1 MSEDVYEVP
10 EGTEYRYLVQDEEE
24 EQIQYVRRHYVS
36 PFLVVSRKCMF
47 LIGCGVIAL
56 LSLAG
61 YLAYVAETPPPRVA
75 EVQTECG
82 RLRGSWK
89 GGAYSFKGIPYAV
102 PPVGERRWR
111 PPADLFKAG
120 QCWRGVYDATRFRS
134 ICAQVQP
141 LRKDGQVMGQE
152 DCLHLSVWT
161 PSLKP
166 AKPLPVMVWI
176 HGGYLHMLSGQEKG
190 YSPTEELAART
201 QMVYV
206 SLNYRLNA
214 FGFMALE
221 MLREGSPTNSSG
233 NYGFMDQIQALQWVQ
248 RNIHDFGG
256 DAGRVTIFGQS
267 SGGTSVWTLMMSPL
281 AKGLFH
287 RAIDMSGSYVYNASL
302 ESAERDNLEFLRRTG
317 CKNAICLRDLHIA
330 QVLQAI
336 PWQQYPAWA
345 ADEIIDLPVKGVFI
359 GPVAVV
365 DNYVLKAPP
374 FETWEKGVAGTYNDV
389 PFVVGTTEQETDFA
403 PPYVNISA
411 WIWGDYQWI
420 VKNKLTPFGE
430 ALTNQALRLYNSSAP
445 CPTTDRCPERLFT
458 TMVSDIRAT
467 CPNND
472 LAKRAAGALKNPV
485 YRYLVTYTPSK
496 QANTSSLLP
505 FPSRFAFHL
514 LDSLAFFGGLE
525 MVLGT
530 LSPADINFQEMIT
543 KYFVH
548 FAKEGRMPEEW
559 EEFPSRVALLDKNI
573 SFVKSYSRERCDLWE
588 ENGFYSYAWI
598 N

>member
-1 MSEDVYEVP
+1 MSEDVFEVP

-24 EQIQYVRRHYVS
+24 EEIQYVRRHYVS
-36 PFLVVSRKCMF
+36 PFLVVSRRCMF
-47 LIGCGVIAL
+47 LIGCGVLAL
-56 LSLAG
+56 LTLAG
-61 YLAYVAETPPPRVA
+61 YLAYVAETLPPGLV
-75 EVQTECG
+75 EVMTECG
-82 RLRGSWK
+82 WLRGQWR

-102 PPVGERRWR
+102 PPMGVYRWC
-111 PPADLFKAG
+111 PPKDLLEAG
-120 QCWRGVYDATRFRS
+120 KCWHGVYDATRFRS

-141 LRKDGQVMGQE
+141 LREDGRVMGQE

-161 PSLKP
+161 PSLRP
-166 AKPLPVMVWI
+166 AKPMPVMVWI
-176 HGGYLHMLSGQEKG
+176 HGGYLRMLSGQEKG
-190 YSPTEELAART
+190 NSPTEELAART
-201 QMVYV
+201 QTVYV

-221 MLREGSPTNSSG
+221 VLREGSPTNSSG
-233 NYGFMDQIQALQWVQ
+233 NYGFMDQIQALQWVK
-248 RNIHDFGG
+248 RNIHNFGG

-267 SGGTSVWTLMMSPL
+267 SGGTSVWTLMMSPM

-302 ESAERDNLEFLRRTG
+302 ESAEKYNLEFLRKTG
-317 CKNAICLRDLHIA
+317 CKDAICLRGLNIT

-336 PWQQYPAWA
+336 PWQQYPSWA
-345 ADEIIDLPVKGVFI
+345 ADGLTDLPVKGRFF

-365 DNYVLKAPP
+365 DGHVLHDPP
-374 FETWEKGVAGTYNDV
+374 FETWEKGGIYNDV
-389 PFVVGTTEQETDFA
+389 PFVVGTTEQETDFS
-403 PPYVNISA
+403 PPYENIST
-411 WIWGDYQWI
+411 WTWGDYRWF
-420 VKNKLTPFGE
+420 VTKKLTPFGE

-445 CPTTDRCPERLFT
+445 CPTSDRCPERLYT
-458 TMVSDIRAT
+458 TMTSDMRVT

-472 LAKRAAGALKNPV
+472 LAKRAAGALKSPV
-485 YRYLVTYTPSK
+485 YRYLVTYTPSR
-496 QANTSSLLP
+496 QANVSSWLP

-530 LSPADINFQEMIT
+530 LSPDDVNFQEVLS
-543 KYFVH
+543 KNFLH
-548 FAKEGRMPEEW
+548 FAKEGKMPDEW
-559 EEFPSRVALLDKNI
+559 PEFPSKTALLGKNI
-573 SFVKSYSRERCDLWE
+573 SAVKSYSGQRCDLWE

>member
-24 EQIQYVRRHYVS
+24 EQIRYVRRHYVS
-36 PFLVVSRKCMF
+36 PFRAVSRRCMF
-47 LIGCGVIAL
+47 LIGCAVVGL

-61 YLAYVAETPPPRVA
+61 YLAYVAKTPPPGVA
-75 EVQTECG
+75 EVKTDCG
-82 RLRGSWK
+82 WMRGRWE

-102 PPVGERRWR
+102 PPVGERRWQ
-111 PPADLFKAG
+111 PPADLVEAG
-120 QCWRGVYDATRFRS
+120 KCWHGMYDATRFRS

-161 PSLKP
+161 PSLEP

-176 HGGYLHMLSGQEKG
+176 HGGYLHMLSGQERG

-201 QMVYV
+201 QTVYV

-221 MLREGSPTNSSG
+221 VLREGSPTNSSG

-248 RNIHDFGG
+248 RNIHNFGG

-267 SGGTSVWTLMMSPL
+267 SV
-281 AKGLFH
+281 
-287 RAIDMSGSYVYNASL
+287 SGKRQLGVP
-302 ESAERDNLEFLRRTG
+302 ERTG
-317 CKNAICLRDLHIA
+317 CKDAICLRGLHIA

-336 PWQQYPAWA
+336 PWQKYPSWA
-345 ADEIIDLPVKGVFI
+345 ADDLVDLPAKGIFV

-365 DNYVLKAPP
+365 DGHVLKAPP
-374 FETWEKGVAGTYNDV
+374 FETWEKGGAYNDV
-389 PFVVGTTEQETDFA
+389 PFVVGTTEQETDFS
-403 PPYVNISA
+403 PPYENIST
-411 WIWGDYQWI
+411 WTWGDYRWI
-420 VKNKLTPFGE
+420 VTNKLSPFGKS
-430 ALTNQALRLYNSSAP
+430 LSDQALRLYNSSAP
-445 CPTTDRCPERLFT
+445 CPTSDRCPERLFT
-458 TMVSDIRAT
+458 TMVSDMKAT
-467 CPNND
+467 CPRND
-472 LAKRAAGALKNPV
+472 LAKRAAGALKSPV

-496 QANTSSLLP
+496 QANTSGLLP

-514 LDSLAFFGGLE
+514 LDILGFFRGLE

-530 LSPADINFQEMIT
+530 LSPADMNFQEMIT

-548 FAKEGRMPEEW
+548 FAKEGRMPDEW
-559 EEFPSRVALLDKNI
+559 PEFPSSVALLDRNV
-573 SFVKSYSRERCDLWE
+573 SFVVNYSQERCDLWE
-588 ENGFYSYAWI
+588 QNDFYSYAWI

>member
-1 MSEDVYEVP
+1 MNEDVYEVP

-36 PFLVVSRKCMF
+36 PFLVLSRRCMF

-56 LSLAG
+56 LTLAG
-61 YLAYVAETPPPRVA
+61 YLAYVAKTSPPRVA

-82 RLRGSWK
+82 WLHGQWK
-89 GGAYSFKGIPYAV
+89 DGAYSFKGIPYAV
-102 PPVGERRWR
+102 PPVGELRWK
-111 PPADLFKAG
+111 PPENLVDAG
-120 QCWRGVYDATRFRS
+120 KCWEGKYDATHFRS

-141 LRKDGQVMGQE
+141 LQKDGKVMGEE

-161 PSLKP
+161 PSLHP

-190 YSPTEELAART
+190 YSPTEELAERT

-221 MLREGSPTNSSG
+221 MFREGSPTNSSG

-248 RNIHDFGG
+248 RNIHHFGG
-256 DAGRVTIFGQS
+256 DPGRVTIFGQS

-287 RAIDMSGSYVYNASL
+287 GAIDMSGSYVYNASL
-302 ESAERDNLEFLRRTG
+302 ESAEKDNLEFLRRTG
-317 CKNAICLRDLHIA
+317 CKDALCLRRLNIA

-336 PWQQYPAWA
+336 PWQQYPSWA
-345 ADEIIDLPVKGVFI
+345 ADDLVDLPVKGVFV
-359 GPVAVV
+359 GPVAVI
-365 DNYVLKAPP
+365 DGHVLEAPP
-374 FETWEKGVAGTYNDV
+374 FESWEKRGAFNDV
-389 PFVVGTTEQETDFA
+389 PFVVGTTEQETDFG
-403 PPYVNISA
+403 PPYKNISA
-411 WIWGDYQWI
+411 WIWEDYRWI
-420 VKNKLTPFGE
+420 VKSKLSPFGE
-430 ALTNQALRLYNSSAP
+430 NVTSQALKLYNSSAP
-445 CPTTDRCPERLFT
+445 CPTSDRCPERLFT
-458 TMVSDIRAT
+458 TMVSDMKAS
-467 CPNND
+467 CPRND
-472 LAKRAAGALKNPV
+472 LAKRAAGALKSPV

-496 QANTSSLLP
+496 QANPSSWLP

-514 LDSLAFFGGLE
+514 LDSLAFFRGLE
-525 MVLGT
+525 MALGT
-530 LSPADINFQEMIT
+530 LSPADIDFQEMIT

-559 EEFPSRVALLDKNI
+559 PAFPARVALLDKNV
-573 SFVKSYSRERCDLWE
+573 SFVKSYSSERCELWE
-588 ENGFYSYAWI
+588 ENGFYSYAWV